1 MQNEGRFKQLSVLK
15 SDSYAQVNM
24 KICGTYKISNLKY
37 KFLECI
43 KGGNKLVISSN
54 QALNGS
60 EVILRRRCLYLC
72 KEVCMYIH
80 WCDKILVN
88 L

>member
-1 MQNEGRFKQLSVLK
+1 MEREGRFRRLSILK

-24 KICGTYKISNLKY
+24 KIYEAYRISNLKY

-54 QALNGS
+54 QAMNGS
-60 EVILRRRCLYLC
+60 EAILRRRCLYLC
-72 KEVCMYIH
+72 KEVCLYI
-80 WCDKILVN
+80 CTSV
-88 L
+88 